1 MSKKQY
7 NLFEEEKKEDKK
19 EKDSLNQTKTD
30 SPKNLTAL
38 KLTKFDNKV
47 ESKQKKL
54 IKSRLEKI
62 KKLNSLLEKDKEI
75 LHKMKSMYQD
85 ALKDD
90 IENNS
95 KVVVEYAQKL
105 ISRYKQ
111 KSFTQAQRDTL
122 EYLIEECFENLQT
135 NDYPYEEASE
145 LVNEYNSLKE
155 HYNKDRNHF
164 GDDVFKDLFKA
175 AFGDEELDDDE
186 SDEEIDQ
193 EEFEDEFQKQ
203 IIRQMLNDMGLE
215 VDDDFF
221 EGLNT
226 NDPNFELKFQQ
237 RVFEYAKK
245 EQEEQDRKE
254 KSKKVI
260 TTDKEFT
267 KLYKNLAKKIHPD
280 LTTDEVERQRRE
292 ELMKELSEIW
302 EKRDYYGLL
311 VIQSKIDP
319 NLTEDVNLNEN
330 QLKQIA
336 EDLFKKIKSIESERF
351 MFKRLPENEF
361 FFSNFFARSDKK
373 IKQFIEE
380 YKKKVNHDT
389 EATIN
394 HIGFLKNQKT
404 TKSFLKVVQEELE
417 SDSMF
422 W

>member
-1 MSKKQY
+1 M
-7 NLFEEEKKEDKK
+7 
-19 EKDSLNQTKTD
+19 
-30 SPKNLTAL
+30 
-38 KLTKFDNKV
+38 
-47 ESKQKKL
+47 
-54 IKSRLEKI
+54 
-62 KKLNSLLEKDKEI
+62 
-75 LHKMKSMYQD
+75 
-85 ALKDD
+85 
-90 IENNS
+90 
-95 KVVVEYAQKL
+95 
-105 ISRYKQ
+105 
-111 KSFTQAQRDTL
+111 
-122 EYLIEECFENLQT
+122 
-135 NDYPYEEASE
+135 
-145 LVNEYNSLKE
+145 NEYNSLKE
-155 HYNKDRNHF
+155 HYNKNRNHF
-164 GDDVFKDLFKA
+164 GDDVFKDLFKV

-215 VDDDFF
+215 IEDDFF

-226 NDPNFELKFQQ
+226 NDPDFELKFQQ
-237 RVFEYAKK
+237 RAFEYAKQ

-292 ELMKELSEIW
+292 GLMKELSETW
-302 EKRDYYGLL
+302 DKRDYYGLL
-311 VIQSKIDP
+311 VIQSKINP

-336 EDLFKKIKSIESERF
+336 EDLFEKIKSIESERF

-380 YKKKVNHDT
+380 YRKKVNHDT

-394 HIGFLKNQKT
+394 HIGCLKNQKT
-404 TKSFLKVVQEELE
+404 TKSFLKVIQEELE